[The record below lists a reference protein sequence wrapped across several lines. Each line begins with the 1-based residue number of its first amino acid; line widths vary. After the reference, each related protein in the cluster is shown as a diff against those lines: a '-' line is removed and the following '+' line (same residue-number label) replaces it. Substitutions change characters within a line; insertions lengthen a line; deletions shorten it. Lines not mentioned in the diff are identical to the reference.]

1 MTERKHGLK
10 IHGDIKSSEVCKITI
25 SGLLEEAF
33 QLADSVA
40 SGEFLLVGSSA
51 RKCVREEP
59 EGFNDIDFIGSFD
72 LDYIQNRFKGR
83 VIRRWE
89 KFRTI
94 KIQHVDKEIDFIAD
108 LDVEQAMEEGD
119 VTISHLCIDKNGVVY
134 DPTNCLDDVV
144 NGVVRIRD
152 AENKIQASPDRIL
165 RVLRFAAVLGYEV
178 DIFTRQACTKYAHLM
193 NLDNSEYALVKL
205 MNKDERSRKN
215 ALDLAKDFGISNFI
229 DDLITQKV
237 HNCSIG
243 FSV

>member
-1 MTERKHGLK
+1 MTERKHELK
-10 IHGDIKSSEVCKITI
+10 IHGDIWSSEVGKITI
-25 SGLLEEAF
+25 PGSLKGAF

-51 RKCVREEP
+51 RKCVRKEP

-72 LDYIQNRFKGR
+72 LDSIQDRFKGH

-89 KFRTI
+89 EFRTV
-94 KIQHVDKEIDFIAD
+94 KILHENQEIDFIAD
-108 LDVEQAMEEGD
+108 LDVKQKMEQGD

-134 DPTNCLDDVV
+134 DPTDCLDDVV

-165 RVLRFAAVLGYEV
+165 RVLRFAAALGYEV

-193 NLDNSEYALVKL
+193 NVGNSEYALAKF
-205 MNKDERSRKN
+205 MNKDEIFRKG
-215 ALDLAKDFGISNFI
+215 ALDLAKDLGILNFVN
-229 DDLITQKV
+229 DLISQKV
-237 HNCSIG
+237 
-243 FSV
+243 